1 MRLFNI
7 SEEYNALYELLEDIE
22 TDENGVIVDNSET
35 ITELFNGLEVEFH
48 DKLTNS
54 TYLIK
59 ELESNAKALKEE
71 AKRLTEKAKAFDNR
85 AKRIKLL
92 IKKAIIQSG
101 EMKHK
106 TDKFSF
112 SVRTADTYNYDDV
125 NLEFVD
131 SGFVKVKKE
140 LDKIQIKQYI
150 KAGGIVEGVKIS
162 EDTILT
168 VR

>member
-7 SEEYNALYELLEDIE
+7 GEEYNALYELLEDIE

-35 ITELFNGLEVEFH
+35 IAELFNGLEVEFH

-59 ELESNAKALKEE
+59 ELEANAKTLKEE
-71 AKRLTEKAKAFDNR
+71 AKRLTEKAKTFENR
-85 AKRIKLL
+85 GKRIKAL
-92 IKKAIIQSG
+92 IKDAILQSG

-112 SVRTADTYNYDDV
+112 NVRTSEVYNYDNV
-125 NLEFVD
+125 NLEFTD
-131 SGFVKVKKE
+131 DEFIKVKKE
-140 LDKIQIKQYI
+140 LDKTQIKQFI
-150 KAGGIVEGVKIS
+150 KAGGTVEGVKIS
-162 EDTILT
+162 EDTVLT

>member
-1 MRLFNI
+1 MKLFNI

-22 TDENGVIVDNSET
+22 TDENGVIIDNSDT
-35 ITELFNGLEVEFH
+35 VAELFNNLEVEFH
-48 DKLTNS
+48 DKLTNT

-59 ELESNAKALKEE
+59 ELEANSKALKDE
-71 AKRLTEKAKAFDNR
+71 AKRLTDKARTFENR
-85 AKRIKLL
+85 AKRIKSL
-92 IKKAIIQSG
+92 IKETIIKSG

-112 SVRTADTYNYDDV
+112 SVRTSDVYNYDDV
-125 NLEFVD
+125 NLEFID
-131 SGFVKVKKE
+131 SEFVKVKKE
-140 LDKIQIKQYI
+140 LDKTQVKQFI
-150 KAGGIVEGVKIS
+150 KAGGVVEGVKIS